1 VKNQELIDNTL
12 SWEKNRHPSSRQIV
26 IKNNGLI
33 ISTRPRLKMLPQFYQ
48 SHLQKYLTEAQLITL
63 KLLVWL
69 LQNQKQVKI
78 ERLAA
83 TLPLPIQQN
92 SRRRHIQRFLNL
104 TRLSVV
110 ILWFPLIQEIITQRI
125 PKGKR
130 LIIAL
135 DRTSW
140 QSNNILMASAIYQKR
155 AFPIFWIFLS
165 KKGASDLREQQ
176 IVLRPII
183 KLFKTH
189 QIVLVGDRE
198 FHSVELAQWI
208 DSQGVKFV
216 LRQKKDTTFR
226 ASRRKFN
233 SLSSV
238 MVAPGQRKFLREI
251 NITQKKGFGRFNLAV
266 YWRRKYRT
274 KQEKSPW
281 YLLTNLTD
289 LATAVKAYK
298 QRWGI
303 EAMFKDCKTG
313 GYNLE
318 GSQASPDKLV
328 RLVLLIALAM
338 TSAWLQ
344 GEKTSILGKYPYICR
359 SKEAERNR
367 RRHSNFWV
375 GLYGHNWIIAFHECQ
390 EWVQEFI
397 DSVSNKRA
405 FYQRG
410 LRAITLIQQG
420 L

>member
-1 VKNQELIDNTL
+1 
-12 SWEKNRHPSSRQIV
+12 
-26 IKNNGLI
+26 
-33 ISTRPRLKMLPQFYQ
+33 MLPQFYQ
-48 SHLQKYLTEAQLITL
+48 THLQKYLSQSQLITL
-63 KLLVWL
+63 KLLIWL

-104 TRLSVV
+104 TKLSVV
-110 ILWFPLIQEIITQRI
+110 ILWFPLIKEIITQRI
-125 PKGKR
+125 PKTKQ
-130 LIIAL
+130 LIVAL

-155 AFPIFWIFLS
+155 AIPIFWIFLP
-165 KKGASDLREQQ
+165 KKGASNLREQQ

-189 QIVLVGDRE
+189 QIVIVGDRE
-198 FHSVELAQWI
+198 FHSVDLAQWL
-208 DSQGVKFV
+208 DRQGVKFV
-216 LRQKKDTTFR
+216 LRQKKSTTFR
-226 ASRRKFN
+226 QKRRKFS
-233 SLSSV
+233 SLSNV
-238 MVAPGQRKFLREI
+238 QVAPGQREFLSQI
-251 NITQKKGFGRFNLAV
+251 NITHKKGFGRFNLAV
-266 YWRRKYRT
+266 YWRRKYKT

-289 LATAVKAYK
+289 LETAVKAYK
-298 QRWGI
+298 QRFGI
-303 EAMFKDCKTG
+303 EAMFKDCKSG

-344 GEKTSILGKYPYICR
+344 GEKTSTLGNSPYICR
-359 SKEAERNR
+359 PKEAARTR

-375 GLYGHNWIIAFHECQ
+375 GLYGHNWIVAFHECQ
-390 EWVQEFI
+390 EWVEELI
-397 DSVSNKRA
+397 TSIRNKRT

-410 LRAITLIQQG
+410 LKALTHIQQA

>member
-1 VKNQELIDNTL
+1 
-12 SWEKNRHPSSRQIV
+12 
-26 IKNNGLI
+26 
-33 ISTRPRLKMLPQFYQ
+33 MLPQFYQ
-48 SHLQKYLTEAQLITL
+48 NHLQKYLSEPQLITL

-69 LQNQKQVKI
+69 LQSQKTVKI

-92 SRRRHIQRFLNL
+92 SRRRHIQRFLNH

-110 ILWFPLIQEIITQRI
+110 ILWFPLIKEIITQRI
-125 PKGKR
+125 PKTGQ

-155 AFPIFWIFLS
+155 ALPIFWIFLS

-176 IVLRPII
+176 IVLRPVI

-189 QIVLVGDRE
+189 QIVIVGDRE
-198 FHSVELAQWI
+198 FNSVELAQWI

-216 LRQKKDTTFR
+216 LRQKKNTTFR
-226 ASRRKFN
+226 ASRQKFS
-233 SLSSV
+233 SLSSLQI
-238 MVAPGQRKFLREI
+238 APGQREFLSKI
-251 NITQKKGFGRFNLAV
+251 SLTQKRGFHRFNLAV
-266 YWRRKYRT
+266 YWQIKYKK

-281 YLLTNLTD
+281 YLLTNVAD
-289 LATAVKAYK
+289 LETAVKAYK
-298 QRWGI
+298 KRFGI
-303 EAMFKDCKTG
+303 EAMFKDSKTG

-328 RLVLLIALAM
+328 RLVLLIAIAM

-344 GEKTSILGKYPYICR
+344 GEKTCLFGKSPYICR
-359 SKEAERNR
+359 PKEAGRTT
-367 RRHSNFWV
+367 RRHSKFWV
-375 GLYGHNWIIAFHECQ
+375 GLYGHNWIVAFHECQ
-390 EWVQEFI
+390 EWVEKFI
-397 DSVSNKRA
+397 ASIRNKLP

-410 LRAITLIQQG
+410 LRAITLIEQAF
-420 L
+420 

>member
-1 VKNQELIDNTL
+1 
-12 SWEKNRHPSSRQIV
+12 
-26 IKNNGLI
+26 
-33 ISTRPRLKMLPQFYQ
+33 MLPQFYQ
-48 SHLQKYLTEAQLITL
+48 NHLQKYLSETQLITL

-69 LQNQKQVKI
+69 LQSQKTVKI

-104 TRLSVV
+104 TKLSVV
-110 ILWFPLIQEIITQRI
+110 ILWFPLIKEIITQRI
-125 PKGKR
+125 PKTKQ
-130 LIIAL
+130 LIVAL

-155 AFPIFWIFLS
+155 AIPIFWIFLP
-165 KKGASDLREQQ
+165 KKGASNLREQQ

-189 QIVLVGDRE
+189 QIVIVGDRE
-198 FHSVELAQWI
+198 FHSVDLAQWL
-208 DSQGVKFV
+208 DRQGVKFV
-216 LRQKKDTTFR
+216 LRQKKSTTFR
-226 ASRRKFN
+226 QKRRKFS
-233 SLSSV
+233 SLSNV
-238 MVAPGQRKFLREI
+238 QVAPGQRKFLSQI
-251 NITQKKGFGRFNLAV
+251 NITHKKGFGRFNLAV
-266 YWRRKYRT
+266 YWRRKYKT
-274 KQEKSPW
+274 KQEKFPW
-281 YLLTNLTD
+281 YLLTNLAN
-289 LATAVKAYK
+289 LETAVKAYK
-298 QRWGI
+298 QRFGI
-303 EAMFKDCKTG
+303 EAMFKDCKSG

-344 GEKTSILGKYPYICR
+344 GEKTSTLGNSPYICR
-359 SKEAERNR
+359 PKEAARTR

-375 GLYGHNWIIAFHECQ
+375 GLYGHNWIVAFHECQ
-390 EWVQEFI
+390 EWVEELI
-397 DSVSNKRA
+397 TSIRNKRT

-410 LRAITLIQQG
+410 LKALTHIQQA

>member
-1 VKNQELIDNTL
+1 
-12 SWEKNRHPSSRQIV
+12 
-26 IKNNGLI
+26 
-33 ISTRPRLKMLPQFYQ
+33 MLPQFYQ
-48 SHLQKYLTEAQLITL
+48 NHLQKYLSKTQLITL

-69 LQNQKQVKI
+69 LQSQKTVKI

-110 ILWFPLIQEIITQRI
+110 ILWFPLIKEIITQRL
-125 PKGKR
+125 PKTKQ
-130 LIIAL
+130 LIVAL

-155 AFPIFWIFLS
+155 ALPIFWIFLQ

-183 KLFKTH
+183 KRFKTH
-189 QIVLVGDRE
+189 QIVIVGDRE
-198 FHSVELAQWI
+198 FHSVDLAQWL
-208 DSQGVKFV
+208 DRQGVKFV
-216 LRQKKDTTFR
+216 LRQKKSTTFR
-226 ASRRKFN
+226 QKRRKFT
-233 SLSSV
+233 SLSNV
-238 MVAPGQRKFLREI
+238 QVAPGQREFLSQI
-251 NITQKKGFGRFNLAV
+251 NITHKKGFGRFNLAV
-266 YWRRKYRT
+266 YWRRKYKT

-281 YLLTNLTD
+281 YLLTNLAD
-289 LATAVKAYK
+289 LETAVKAYK
-298 QRWGI
+298 QRFGI
-303 EAMFKDCKTG
+303 EAMFKDCKSG

-344 GEKTSILGKYPYICR
+344 GEKTSTLGNSPYICR
-359 SKEAERNR
+359 QKEAARTR

-375 GLYGHNWIIAFHECQ
+375 GLYGHNWIVAFHECQ
-390 EWVQEFI
+390 EWVEELI
-397 DSVSNKRA
+397 ISIRNKRT

-410 LRAITLIQQG
+410 LKALTQIQQA

>member
-1 VKNQELIDNTL
+1 
-12 SWEKNRHPSSRQIV
+12 
-26 IKNNGLI
+26 
-33 ISTRPRLKMLPQFYQ
+33 MLPQFYQ
-48 SHLQKYLTEAQLITL
+48 NHLQKYLSETQVITL

-69 LQNQKQVKI
+69 LQSQKTVKI

-110 ILWFPLIQEIITQRI
+110 ILWFPLIKEIITQRI
-125 PKGKR
+125 PKTKQ
-130 LIIAL
+130 LIVAL

-155 AFPIFWIFLS
+155 ALPIFWIFLS

-189 QIVLVGDRE
+189 QIVIVGDRE
-198 FHSVELAQWI
+198 FHSVDLAQWL
-208 DSQGVKFV
+208 DRQGVKFV
-216 LRQKKDTTFR
+216 LRQKKSTTFR
-226 ASRRKFN
+226 QKRRKFT
-233 SLSSV
+233 SLSNV
-238 MVAPGQRKFLREI
+238 QVAPGQREFLSKI
-251 NITQKKGFGRFNLAV
+251 NIPHKKGFGRFNLAV
-266 YWRRKYRT
+266 YWRRKYKT

-281 YLLTNLTD
+281 YLLTNLAD
-289 LATAVKAYK
+289 LETAVKAYK
-298 QRWGI
+298 QRFGI
-303 EAMFKDCKTG
+303 EAMFKDCKSG

-318 GSQASPDKLV
+318 GSQALPDKLV

-344 GEKTSILGKYPYICR
+344 GEKTSTLGNSPYICR
-359 SKEAERNR
+359 PKEAARTR
-367 RRHSNFWV
+367 RRHSNFWL
-375 GLYGHNWIIAFHECQ
+375 GLYGHNWIVAFHECQ
-390 EWVQEFI
+390 EWVEELI
-397 DSVSNKRA
+397 TSIRNKRT

-410 LRAITLIQQG
+410 LKALTQIQQA